1 MTNICQCGRH
11 SNSWNWL
18 TEIISHNRRGENIMM
33 IDRLIIRPLGLL
45 LVVAALFL
53 APASRAQDDSEAV
66 KGIDSGNYNIQQ
78 SVELGYRGTWIDGN
92 QDTYGTFVN
101 LRTGPRVFDY
111 SLHIRSLN
119 HQGLLFD
126 RLDFT
131 NFGYGGDPDN
141 VSRLRAD
148 KNKWYD
154 FSLVFRRHKN
164 FWDYN
169 LLANPLNPV
178 PIMPT
183 AGNPLTFPI
192 TNPVHPVTRSPHSLD
207 LVRRM
212 QDYDLTLLP
221 QSRVRFRLGY
231 SRDVDEGPAL
241 TSFHGTTDFQ
251 LAQNFRMT
259 TNAYHVGVDFRFLPK
274 TTISYDQFLEY
285 NKQDTV
291 DTLANT
297 PFLVSTTQFPP
308 LSVDMGLLWYYPP
321 TATTAPCAAPFL
333 ATGYANP
340 GCKQFVSYSR
350 TAPARNF
357 LPTERVSLQSTY
369 FRNFEM
375 SGSASYS
382 TSDNKIKNL
391 YDIANEWTNS
401 ATSAIRDAIVMG
413 PAQTKEVF
421 VHANWSGVYSVTQKV
436 RVRDAVRYDNWR
448 TPGLFN
454 NSSVNL
460 FAQANGTYNI
470 LSPVAAFAPLAP
482 AGPAFTAIC
491 PSPYTAVTCPQ
502 HTATSSADFTNTLY
516 AQFLGQRLISNTIQV
531 EADFTR
537 RISGRIGYMYEDRT
551 IGEFELDNA
560 LAGSVGQILGV
571 TYYPGGST
579 AAAANDYLAARG
591 NCKLVA
597 GVIVPAAGG
606 TCSAPSPTDG
616 SITWTVNP
624 SQLAAELGTPRDI
637 STIHEHV
644 GLAGVTLRPMDTL
657 RINADFQFGYSD
669 FAFTRIWPR
678 QIQSYKV
685 HATYTPRPWWTVDAA
700 VDIHENR
707 DNVSTVNN
715 LEHGR
720 TYSVTT
726 VLAPNPKFAYTLGYN
741 FTDLSAQTFVCF
753 RDTFGTMTG
762 ASLPAFAAC
771 PAAIFDPAVSAINLG
786 ATAFYTN
793 KQHYAYSDVM
803 WKPVKKVTARLGYS
817 GSFAGGSILF
827 LNPLQPGGTLAFTY
841 QKPFASVEFNAYKG
855 LSYKVQWNYYGYNSK
870 TPMNVN
876 LPVTAAGFP
885 NPSNLTLAAIP
896 GPDFNGNTATFSVR
910 YAF

>member
-1 MTNICQCGRH
+1 MR
-11 SNSWNWL
+11 
-18 TEIISHNRRGENIMM
+18 
-33 IDRLIIRPLGLL
+33 DRLIIRPLGLL

-53 APASRAQDDSEAV
+53 APVSRAQDDSEAV
-66 KGIDSGNYNIQQ
+66 KGIDTGNYNIQQ

-101 LRTGPRVFDY
+101 LRTGPRVLDY
-111 SLHIRSLN
+111 SVHVRSLN

-148 KNKWYD
+148 KNKWFD
-154 FSLVFRRHKN
+154 FSGVFRRHKN

-169 LLANPLNPV
+169 LLANPLNQV
-178 PIMPT
+178 PIMPS

-192 TNPVHPVTRSPHSLD
+192 TNPVYPVTRSPHSLN

-221 QSRVRFRLGY
+221 QSRVRFRVGY
-231 SRDVDEGPAL
+231 SRDVDEGPSL
-241 TSFHGTTDFQ
+241 TSFHGTTDFL

-259 TNAYHVGVDFRFLPK
+259 TNAYHVGVDFRVLPK

-285 NKQDTV
+285 NKQDTI

-297 PFLVSTTQFPP
+297 PFTVSTAQYPP
-308 LSVDMGLLWYYPP
+308 LKVDMGLNWYYQPGV
-321 TATTAPCAAPFL
+321 TSAAPCNAPFL
-333 ATGYANP
+333 TTGYANP
-340 GCKQFVSYSR
+340 TCKQYVSYSR

-369 FRNFEM
+369 FTNFEM

-382 TSDNKIKNL
+382 TSDNKIKSLN
-391 YDIANEWTNS
+391 DIANEWINS
-401 ATSAIRDAIVMG
+401 AASLVRDAIVMG
-413 PAQTKEVF
+413 PAEAKEVF
-421 VHANWSGVYSVTQKV
+421 VHANWAGVYSVTQKV

-448 TPGLFN
+448 SPGVFN
-454 NSSVNL
+454 YSGVNL
-460 FAQANGTYNI
+460 FAAATGTYNI

-482 AGPAFTAIC
+482 AGPGMPTFTAIC
-491 PSPYTAVTCPQ
+491 PSPYTAATCPQ
-502 HTATSSADFTNTLY
+502 HTATASEDYKNTLY
-516 AQFLGQRLISNTIQV
+516 AQFWGQRLISNTIQV
-531 EADFTR
+531 EADFTP
-537 RISGRIGYMYEDRT
+537 RISGRIGYMYET
-551 IGEFELDNA
+551 KKISEFELDSVTNTGA
-560 LAGSVGQILGV
+560 SAVGQILSL

-579 AAAANDYLAARG
+579 AAAGNDYLAARG
-591 NCKLVA
+591 YCPLANV
-597 GVIVPAAGG
+597 GGPSAGG
-606 TCSAPSPTDG
+606 TCSTPSPIDG
-616 SITWTVNP
+616 SITWTVDP
-624 SQLAAELGTPRDI
+624 AQLSSELTTPRDV
-637 STIHEHV
+637 STISEHV

-657 RINADFQFGYSD
+657 RINADFQFGYND
-669 FAFTRIWPR
+669 FAYTRIWPR

-685 HATYTPRPWWTVDAA
+685 HATYTPRSWATVDAA

-753 RDTFGTMTG
+753 RETWGTMTNVNSG
-762 ASLPAFAAC
+762 TSLPTWAAC
-771 PAAIFDPAVSAINLG
+771 PASIFDPGVPAINLG

-803 WKPVKKVTARLGYS
+803 WKPTKKVTTRVGYS
-817 GSFAGGSILF
+817 GAFAGGSTLF

-841 QKPFASVEFNAYKG
+841 QKPFASVEINAYKG

-870 TPMNVN
+870 TPMNVS
-876 LPVTAAGFP
+876 LPIAAGASYP
-885 NPSNLTLAAIP
+885 NPSYLTLAPIP
-896 GPDFNGNTATFSVR
+896 APDFNGNAAIFSVR